1 MFKGMN
7 VAEQVDPLGGKRGM
21 LGVRAVYVLFQLQ
34 NPDFPA
40 LFGPGIGDSWGKKA
54 PLGFLLPPRP
64 LAHPP

>member
-21 LGVRAVYVLFQLQ
+21 LGVRAVYVLLQLQ

-40 LFGPGIGDSWGKKA
+40 LSGLALEIPGVKRHLWG
-54 PLGFLLPPRP
+54 FCPP
-64 LAHPP
+64 